1 MSDPRPVDF
10 LPQLITWATF
20 NIFAACGLVP
30 LLLVTLYLQGLDAN
44 ATLVNLEFI
53 FILTSSSASALVWT
67 GHALDPDPPFGLCLW
82 NASAVMANTP
92 LMAGAALAIV
102 TKVWGTTMS
111 IWHPRW
117 RPVMSWITWTPFLI
131 SIPFFFGCPLLFTA
145 VGLGLKNRDL
155 VHRGSPF
162 YCLLDVDSLQILSS
176 AFGAILTFTSLVLAA
191 WTSVKLVR
199 MRRRI
204 GSVPFSGED
213 SNGISYAFVLRVI
226 FFSLFVGAAF
236 VSGIIA
242 LNSSFDAV
250 IPDIV
255 VASCGVGAFSIF
267 ASSKAIVRFV
277 FFCRRHPSTST
288 SYTSQASRTISGSAR
303 SNIKAGPGSR
313 GRSAPGVSTLGPG
326 EFVLSVL
333 NTDGS
338 PSSSTR
344 SGDHSE
350 SLKMETQIA

>member
-1 MSDPRPVDF
+1 PVDF

-20 NIFAACGLVP
+20 NIFATCGLVP

-44 ATLVNLEFI
+44 ATLVSLEFI

-67 GHALDPDPPFGLCLW
+67 GHGLDPDPPFGLCLW
-82 NASAVMANTP
+82 NASVVMANTP

-117 RPVMSWITWTPFLI
+117 QPVMSWITWTPFLI
-131 SIPFFFGCPLLFTA
+131 SIPFLFGCPLLFTA

-155 VHRGSPF
+155 VYRGSPF

-199 MRRRI
+199 TRRRI
-204 GSVPFSGED
+204 GSARFSAED

-236 VSGIIA
+236 VSGIVA

-255 VASCGVGAFSIF
+255 VASCGVGAFF
-267 ASSKAIVRFV
+267 HF
-277 FFCRRHPSTST
+277 
-288 SYTSQASRTISGSAR
+288 
-303 SNIKAGPGSR
+303 
-313 GRSAPGVSTLGPG
+313 
-326 EFVLSVL
+326 
-333 NTDGS
+333 
-338 PSSSTR
+338 
-344 SGDHSE
+344 
-350 SLKMETQIA
+350 